1 MMLLLLLYVFHV
13 YNKAMKIEYDE
24 QKALKNFQ
32 KHGVTFDEAQESLYD
47 PFALVME
54 DTESIDEERFLLLG
68 KSKKE
73 RVLLVVYALRHEDTI
88 RFISARK
95 ATGKEKADYESGI

>member
-1 MMLLLLLYVFHV
+1 M
-13 YNKAMKIEYDE
+13 YNNVMKIEYNE
-24 QKALKNFQ
+24 QKSQKNIQ
-32 KHGVTFDEAQESLYD
+32 KHGVTFEEAEEALYD

-54 DTESIDEERFLLLG
+54 DGQSVDEERFLLLG

-73 RVLLVVYALRHEDTI
+73 RVLMVVYALRHEDAI
-88 RFISARK
+88 RIISARK